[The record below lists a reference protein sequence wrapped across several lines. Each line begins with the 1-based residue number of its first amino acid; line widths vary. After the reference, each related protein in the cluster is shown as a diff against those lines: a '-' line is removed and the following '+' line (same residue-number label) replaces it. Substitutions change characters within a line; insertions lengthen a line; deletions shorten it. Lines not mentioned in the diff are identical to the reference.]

1 MLGLRQTV
9 AHRLVTRRK
18 YSVTRIQALARPAMG
33 PSPCRNLHWVFKVG
47 DRTATIRFYEDALLM
62 EPLRHEEFTEGCA
75 AACNGPY
82 DGMWS
87 KTMIGYG
94 PEDDNFVLE
103 LTYNYGVKS
112 YQLGNDFL
120 GITIRSKRVYDNL
133 VSKGLG
139 TAVAFADAAAA
150 EEDKGDSP
158 AAPAPAP
165 ACLAVTA
172 PDGYRF
178 WVLNEEPP
186 SSAPSSSAP
195 TGSWSRSCPVTEL
208 RLHVTDLER
217 SLAFWSGFLGFQSR
231 RLGAPGEA
239 LLSCGPGQC
248 QLRLVQLPEGQPLER
263 GTAFGRV
270 AFACPGEQLQQLEA
284 DVRAAG
290 YTVHTPYVSLD
301 TPGKATVQVVILQDP
316 DGHEICFVGDAGFRD
331 LSVRDPAAP
340 QLLAEALDKDKSAEW
355 FKQRAEREARMQA
368 MGV

>member
-1 MLGLRQTV
+1 
-9 AHRLVTRRK
+9 
-18 YSVTRIQALARPAMG
+18 MG
-33 PSPCRNLHWVFKVG
+33 PTPCRNLHWVFKVG
-47 DRTATIRFYEDALLM
+47 DRTATIRFYEDVLLM
-62 EPLRHEEFTEGCA
+62 KPLRHEEFTEGCA

-112 YQLGNDFL
+112 YELGNDYM
-120 GITIRSKRVYDNL
+120 GITIRSKRVYGNIQ
-133 VSKGLG
+133 VPCVE
-139 TAVAFADAAAA
+139 VA
-150 EEDKGDSP
+150 
-158 AAPAPAP
+158 
-165 ACLAVTA
+165 A

-178 WVLNEEPP
+178 WVQDEEPQLP
-186 SSAPSSSAP
+186 GPSSSSP
-195 TGSWSRSCPVTEL
+195 SSPPCPMTEL

-217 SLAFWSGFLGFQSR
+217 SLAFWSGFLGFSSR
-231 RLGAPGEA
+231 RPAPGEA

-248 QLRLVQLPEGQPLER
+248 ELRLVQLPQGQPLQR

-316 DGHEICFVGDAGFRD
+316 DGHEICFVGDAGFRE
-331 LSVRDPAAP
+331 LSVWDPSASR
-340 QLLAEALDKDKSAEW
+340 LLAEALEKDRSAEW
-355 FKQRAEREARMQA
+355 FKQREEREARMRA
-368 MGV
+368 KGV